1 MQRAGPALGAGLG
14 ALPVSGW
21 EVNWS
26 TAMQAHGSSGTLAA
40 GSRISAAVKQASDMI
55 TTPDKCRSTAL
66 TGQRAG
72 NARPCKERT
81 LQNDG
86 MAHQGVD
93 GQAQH
98 ANVDHGT
105 GQTLENRG
113 NRFAAQTA
121 AAFAHD
127 KDGEHVA
134 DAAAQRKR
142 DAL

>member
-1 MQRAGPALGAGLG
+1 
-14 ALPVSGW
+14 
-21 EVNWS
+21 
-26 TAMQAHGSSGTLAA
+26 
-40 GSRISAAVKQASDMI
+40 
-55 TTPDKCRSTAL
+55 
-66 TGQRAG
+66 
-72 NARPCKERT
+72 
-81 LQNDG
+81 

-105 GQTLENRG
+105 GQALENRG

-134 DAAAQRKR
+134 DTAAQRKR